1 MVRINHL
8 IGKVIAPARRRGV
21 EVYGY
26 LFQHGLKSIGQV
38 LMFRTP
44 SGAEW

>member
-1 MVRINHL
+1 MMSINHL

-21 EVYGY
+21 GVYGY

-38 LMFRTP
+38 LMVRTP